1 MENYMNHFW
10 LGNNELVIIRY
21 QERYQVI
28 EMYEDW
34 KEVFTGKYM
43 ECLEYC
49 KNREVEYMES
59 IIG

>member
-21 QERYQVI
+21 QERYRVI

-34 KEVFTGKYM
+34 KGMKIGKK
-43 ECLEYC
+43 CLLE
-49 KNREVEYMES
+49 NIWNV
-59 IIG
+59 

>member
-1 MENYMNHFW
+1 MNHFW

-21 QERYQVI
+21 QERYRVI

-43 ECLEYC
+43 ECLEYY